1 MKQDNNKF
9 FYDPN
14 IDRKSKISD
23 SNFQFF
29 HNSNIP
35 MPSEIEISESGT
47 CNRSCSFCP
56 RSSPDYEDIK
66 EFIEISLL
74 EKLYKEL
81 QIHNYTGTIRFSGFV
96 EPLLDKNIY
105 KILELTKSI
114 LPKSNL
120 EMVTNGDVLNISRLE
135 KLYSS
140 GLDVLL
146 ISVYDGV
153 DDVHKFEEM
162 GIKLKLPNEKFI
174 IRHRYLPPEDDF
186 GITLSNRSGMMEN
199 AEFKIQ
205 SLNKKLDKPC
215 FIPSYTFF
223 MDYNGDVL
231 MCPHDWGKKLIMGNI
246 KRNSFY
252 DIWNSNKWKK
262 VRNNLNK
269 ADRSISPCN
278 VCDVKA
284 P

>member
-81 QIHNYTGTIRFSGFV
+81 QIHNYTGT
-96 EPLLDKNIY
+96 
-105 KILELTKSI
+105 
-114 LPKSNL
+114 
-120 EMVTNGDVLNISRLE
+120 
-135 KLYSS
+135 
-140 GLDVLL
+140 
-146 ISVYDGV
+146 
-153 DDVHKFEEM
+153 
-162 GIKLKLPNEKFI
+162 
-174 IRHRYLPPEDDF
+174 
-186 GITLSNRSGMMEN
+186 
-199 AEFKIQ
+199 
-205 SLNKKLDKPC
+205 
-215 FIPSYTFF
+215 
-223 MDYNGDVL
+223 
-231 MCPHDWGKKLIMGNI
+231 
-246 KRNSFY
+246 
-252 DIWNSNKWKK
+252 
-262 VRNNLNK
+262 
-269 ADRSISPCN
+269 
-278 VCDVKA
+278 
-284 P
+284 